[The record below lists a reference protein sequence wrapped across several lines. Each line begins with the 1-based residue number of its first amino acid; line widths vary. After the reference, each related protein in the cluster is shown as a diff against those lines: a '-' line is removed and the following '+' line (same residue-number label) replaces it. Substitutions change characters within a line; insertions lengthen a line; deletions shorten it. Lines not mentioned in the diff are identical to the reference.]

1 MLGAVPLRDRQRS
14 NGLLALTLKPDEYVL
29 IGNDIKVINIGGS
42 TVRLGVEAP
51 LELDIDRAIVR
62 QAKLAVKGVE
72 A

>member
-1 MLGAVPLRDRQRS
+1 M
-14 NGLLALTLKPDEYVL
+14 LALTLKPDEYVL

-62 QAKLAVKGVE
+62 QAKLAGKD
-72 A
+72 ATSP

>member
-1 MLGAVPLRDRQRS
+1 M
-14 NGLLALTLKPDEYVL
+14 LALTLKPDEYVL

-62 QAKLAVKGVE
+62 QAKLAGKAVQP
-72 A
+72 